1 MKQDKEKPANTD
13 RSSPVRLSRS
23 QCRRLRDYYRSAG
36 WPCLD
41 VMEVELLN
49 AGLIERVKAAAGAQ
63 ETLRVT
69 EAGLQAIGVGVVR
82 NRKAFDAHELLVMD
96 TARHLAGT
104 GRLVYRNLSLR
115 GRVENGWKL
124 CKPDVYSIRHTSV
137 AAYARPMI
145 HEIKVRRADLLSDLK
160 RPEKRAAYQALSSE
174 FFYVMPTGLADAHE
188 VPEDCGVLYRGEGG
202 FELARPASRR
212 AMELSLAE
220 WMALARRAAEF
231 LEPDQ
236 SQSLLRGE
244 DGNDPADQND

>member
-1 MKQDKEKPANTD
+1 MKEDKEKPANTD
-13 RSSPVRLSRS
+13 RSGPVRLSRS

-49 AGLIERVKAAAGAQ
+49 AGLIERVTMPGHHQ

-69 EAGLQAIGVGVVR
+69 DAGLQAIGVGVVR
-82 NRKAFDAHELLVMD
+82 NRKAFDAHELLLMD
-96 TARHLAGT
+96 TARHLAGA

-124 CKPDVYSIRHTSV
+124 CKPDVYSIRNTSV
-137 AAYARPMI
+137 AAYVRPMI
-145 HEIKVRRADLLSDLK
+145 HEVKVRRADLISDLK

-174 FFYVMPTGLADAHE
+174 FFYVMPKGLADVHE
-188 VPEDCGVLYRGEGG
+188 VPEDCGVLYHSENG
-202 FELARPASRR
+202 FELARPASQR

-220 WMALARRAAEF
+220 WMALARRAAE
-231 LEPDQ
+231 LVELDQ
-236 SQSLLRGE
+236 SQSLLQGELAGAPRGSK
-244 DGNDPADQND
+244 